1 MEHGLSKTRLY
12 SIYSGMKQR
21 CYNPNSQP
29 YPLYG
34 GKGITICDDWLGD
47 NGLQN
52 FFEWSLS
59 HGYNDNL
66 TIDRL
71 DSSKGYS
78 PDNCQWITASEN
90 SKRANP
96 GQKKCSVQQSGIH
109 YDKLF
114 QLLEEK
120 GWTTY
125 KIRKEKLI
133 GQGTLTALKN
143 GTGGLDSKTISRL
156 CEVLDCQPGDL
167 MEYVP
172 DNKTE

>member
-21 CYNPNSQP
+21 CYNSNNQH
-29 YPLYG
+29 YQWYG
-34 GKGITICDDWLGD
+34 GKGITICDEWLGD

-52 FFEWSLS
+52 FFEWSFC

-66 TIDRL
+66 TIDRI
-71 DSSKGYS
+71 DNSKGYS
-78 PDNCQWITASEN
+78 PNNCQWITASEN

-114 QLLEEK
+114 RLLEEK
-120 GWTTY
+120 GITTY
-125 KIRKEKLI
+125 YLRQNKIM
-133 GQGTLTALKN
+133 GQQTYYNLKN
-143 GTGGLDSKTISRL
+143 GKGNLGTETLEKL
-156 CEVLDCQPGDL
+156 CNLLECQPGDL
-167 MEYVP
+167 MEYLP
-172 DNKTE
+172 TKPE